1 MDSRVFIIWQN
12 LKLLSDD
19 VKAHNYI
26 IRSEQ
31 QNIMIYE
38 MELVE
43 SG

>member
-1 MDSRVFIIWQN
+1 MDRRVFIIWQN
-12 LKLLSDD
+12 LKLLADD